1 MLSMEGI
8 TRETFGVFMEPMWDC
23 LMSVPQG
30 IDPTQAQSHEA
41 AKNLPH
47 GVSPISSRWFVD
59 QDFGAFTKKSL
70 EIYY

>member
-1 MLSMEGI
+1 MEGI

-23 LMSVPQG
+23 PMSVPPG
-30 IDPTQAQSHEA
+30 IDPTQAQSNDA
-41 AKNLPH
+41 AKNLPP
-47 GVSPISSRWFVD
+47 GVSPISSRWTLG